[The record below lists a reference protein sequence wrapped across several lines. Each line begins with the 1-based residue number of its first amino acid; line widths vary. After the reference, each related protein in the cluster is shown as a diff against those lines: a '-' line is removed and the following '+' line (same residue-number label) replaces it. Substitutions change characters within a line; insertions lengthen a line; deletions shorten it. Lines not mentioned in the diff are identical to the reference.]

1 MTHPARK
8 APLLSLLLAGS
19 VSYLGD
25 AMTNLALPW
34 FVLETTGSVTQTGV
48 TALSQALGSYLS
60 SFFSGPLV
68 DRFPG
73 KAISV
78 GSDLGATLA
87 IILVPSLYHTV
98 GLAFWQLLMLVF
110 LVAIVGRPGALA
122 RRRVLPEIAA
132 HAGVGLER
140 VNGAYEISYQTTLLL
155 GPPLAGLLVV
165 WIGASNVLFV
175 DAATFLISMLLVGTL
190 IPTPLM
196 VAGQPGAGWSFR
208 ARMREGLDF
217 LRRDTVLIPLELA
230 GAIGI
235 LLVNV
240 PLFALI
246 LPAYARQRF
255 GDAVDL
261 GLLISVFAVG
271 ALVGAGLYSL
281 AGPRL
286 PRRPTWIACYLLT
299 ALPFWAMA
307 TDAPFPLLGVAM
319 FLFGVSQGLETPL
332 TATVRYER
340 VPLDLRGRV
349 FGALSPITG
358 LSGPLGRL
366 LPTVII
372 AGVGFTPTI
381 AVLAM
386 LTTFGA
392 LSLFTIPAFH
402 RLDRPAMAVPA
413 SSNRT

>member
-1 MTHPARK
+1 MTTPAQK
-8 APLLSLLLAGS
+8 VPLLSLLLASS

-34 FVLETTGSVTQTGV
+34 FVLETTGSVAQTGV
-48 TALSQALGSYLS
+48 AALFQSLGSYLS
-60 SFFSGPLV
+60 SFFTGPLI

-73 KAISV
+73 KVISIASDV
-78 GSDLGATLA
+78 GAGIGIA
-87 IILVPSLYHTV
+87 LVPILYHAV
-98 GLAFWQLLMLVF
+98 GLEFWQLLAIVF

-140 VNGAYEISYQTTLLL
+140 VNGANEISYQTTLLL
-155 GPPLAGLLVV
+155 GPPLAGLLIS

-175 DAATFLISMLLVGTL
+175 DAATFLVSMLLVGTL
-190 IPTPLM
+190 IPTSLM
-196 VAGQPGAGWSFR
+196 AAGQPGAGWSFR

-217 LRRDTVLIPLELA
+217 LRRDDVLIPLELA

-255 GDAVDL
+255 GDAVEL

-271 ALVGAGLYSL
+271 ALIGASLYSMV
-281 AGPRL
+281 GPHL
-286 PRRPTWIACYLLT
+286 PRRRMWIICYLLT

-307 TDAPFPLLGVAM
+307 TDAPVLLLGAAM
-319 FLFGVSQGLETPL
+319 FLYGAAEGFSTPL
-332 TATVRYER
+332 ASTIRYER

-349 FGALSPITG
+349 FGMLTPLTG

-366 LPTVII
+366 FPTVII
-372 AGVGFTPTI
+372 AGIGLTPTI

-386 LTTFGA
+386 LTTLGA

-402 RLDRPAMAVPA
+402 RLDRPAQAVPA
-413 SSNRT
+413 SSNRD

>member
-1 MTHPARK
+1 
-8 APLLSLLLAGS
+8 
-19 VSYLGD
+19 
-25 AMTNLALPW
+25 MTNLALPW

-60 SFFSGPLV
+60 SFFSGPLI

-78 GSDLGATLA
+78 GSDLGAALA

-98 GLAFWQLLMLVF
+98 GLAFWQLLMFVF
-110 LVAIVGRPGALA
+110 IVAIVGRPGALA

-140 VNGAYEISYQTTLLL
+140 VNGAYEISYQATLLL

-175 DAATFLISMLLVGTL
+175 DAATFLVSMLLVGTL
-190 IPTPLM
+190 IPASLM
-196 VAGQPGAGWSFR
+196 AAGQPGAGWSFR
-208 ARMREGLDF
+208 ARMREGLAF
-217 LRRDTVLIPLELA
+217 LRRDEVLIPLELA

-246 LPAYARQRF
+246 LPAYARERF

-271 ALVGAGLYSL
+271 ALAGAGLYSL
-281 AGPRL
+281 AGPHL
-286 PRRPTWIACYLLT
+286 PRRSTWIACYLLT

-307 TDAPFPLLGVAM
+307 TDAPYLLLGAAM

-366 LPTVII
+366 FPTVII
-372 AGVGFTPTI
+372 AGIGLTPTI

-386 LTTFGA
+386 LTTLGA

-402 RLDRPAMAVPA
+402 RMDRPAQAVPA
-413 SSNRT
+413 CSSRD